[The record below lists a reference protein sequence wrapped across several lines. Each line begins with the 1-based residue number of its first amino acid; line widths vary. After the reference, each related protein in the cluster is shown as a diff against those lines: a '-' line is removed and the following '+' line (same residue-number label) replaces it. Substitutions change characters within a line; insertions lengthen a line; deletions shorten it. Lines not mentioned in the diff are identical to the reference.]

1 MAGSFVMDNSV
12 VMAWCF
18 QDEAEEYADSVL
30 DHLSDTK
37 AFVPSIWPLEVVN
50 VLLVAERRKRI
61 TEADSVHFL
70 TLLALLPIFV
80 EHERPERVMK
90 DLLAL
95 GRANT
100 LSSYDASYLELAM
113 RKGIPLATLDERLIS
128 AAKTVNVPILST

>member
-1 MAGSFVMDNSV
+1 MAGSFVADNSV

-18 QDEAEEYADSVL
+18 QDEANEYADSVL

-37 AFVPSIWPLEVVN
+37 VFVPSIWPLEVVN
-50 VLLVAERRKRI
+50 VLHVAERRKRI

-70 TLLALLPIFV
+70 TLLALLPIVV

-95 GRANT
+95 GRVHG

-113 RKGIPLATLDERLIS
+113 RKGIPLATLDEGLIG
-128 AAKTVNVPILST
+128 AAKKINVSILSF